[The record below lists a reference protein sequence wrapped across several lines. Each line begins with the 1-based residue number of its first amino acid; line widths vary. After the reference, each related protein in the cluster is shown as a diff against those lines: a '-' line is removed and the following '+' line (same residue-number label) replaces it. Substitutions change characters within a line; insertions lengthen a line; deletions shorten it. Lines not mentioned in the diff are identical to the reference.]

1 MHFIGEKKKERNE
14 YVVILNIFILYNRS
28 VTQRNNYSIKYLL
41 IKEII
46 KHSLHKMYKVLKIFI
61 WKEINKM
68 DFFPLT
74 VYEGLKI
81 LLNHEV

>member
-1 MHFIGEKKKERNE
+1 M
-14 YVVILNIFILYNRS
+14 
-28 VTQRNNYSIKYLL
+28 QRNNYSIKYLL

-68 DFFPLT
+68 DFFPPHSLWKLKNT
-74 VYEGLKI
+74 FKPWGLKI
-81 LLNHEV
+81 NVPLPSLNYYNTF

>member
-1 MHFIGEKKKERNE
+1 M
-14 YVVILNIFILYNRS
+14 
-28 VTQRNNYSIKYLL
+28 QRNNYSIKYLL

-68 DFFPLT
+68 DFSPSQFM
-74 VYEGLKI
+74 KA
-81 LLNHEV
+81 

>member
-1 MHFIGEKKKERNE
+1 
-14 YVVILNIFILYNRS
+14 
-28 VTQRNNYSIKYLL
+28 
-41 IKEII
+41 
-46 KHSLHKMYKVLKIFI
+46 MYKVLKIFI

-74 VYEGLKI
+74 VYESLKI